1 MKLHNPKFL
10 IISALCG
17 GMGVLSGYA
26 IFLTYRQLTDAP
38 LADHARSH
46 FVITL
51 LLTAGVSYA
60 IEWIREVIRE
70 GKIEQDS
77 HPIFRTMGTFVI
89 VLMFELFILGFHT
102 TSDLN
107 REALR
112 AASQQLLGPES
123 ADSSANWTLLLAGG
137 LWIVVG
143 ALLAAWLS
151 QSVKDSAESPRR
163 RIYLAARNGLVGGLI
178 FAPLVLA
185 LYILSGRSIAALIH
199 VFHDFGGGYTTAGFN
214 PLPTLWH
221 NIWLSQN
228 TRAQDW
234 LPKLFTFCVMLPFG
248 LLVMAAQKNIALF
261 MTCFLGMAA
270 YVAVYPRLIRPRLL
284 KILLP
289 QIILAAVWIV
299 CLVYTVGPFGYA
311 MFLVAQQLAHP
322 GPLWTL
328 TKIILL
334 AAVIWAVP
342 GTLLGALTPLLRRVS
357 SHTRNWAFVG
367 YGSALLLIAATLLAR
382 AWWPLIPAVAALAVG
397 YMFQRGSRVS
407 EYWPF
412 AALCV
417 AAGICGATSI
427 TQQMTFAKE
436 VHDLHAIDVLQPASA
451 NQPAV
456 AGRVKSFDQLSPAEK
471 LQVEA
476 SPEDNFTIIRSDDGR
491 MELVPVRMLD
501 DAAVKKAQ
509 LLFQQ
514 NAADMIAIAPDLQP
528 ILPNA
533 KDLTPPSPLIQAAI
547 DRMNHPDTAPATPP
561 AAHRKTHAPQPS
573 PFADDKTFPDLIAQ
587 TAELFPA
594 PPKSSAATKKPRQPA
609 VVQPTATR
617 HTAAPTTAAPKE
629 AAPATAA
636 QRDALEPYGLPSLTA
651 PPTPIAAT
659 AAPTSPPATAPAP
672 ISHAIKIEATHES
685 PKHPLDDPQ
694 AAAKALELSLSGS
707 VGFWVTVGLLAC
719 WSMEE
724 NDEQDQPA

>member
-1 MKLHNPKFL
+1 MVLRNPKFL
-10 IISALCG
+10 TVSALCG
-17 GMGVLSGYA
+17 AMGVLSGYA
-26 IFLTYRQLTDAP
+26 IYLTYREMVR
-38 LADHARSH
+38 DHTQTH
-46 FVITL
+46 FLLTL
-51 LLTAGVSYA
+51 LITAVISYA

-77 HPIFRTMGTFVI
+77 HPIFRTMGTFLI

-102 TSDLN
+102 SSDLST
-107 REALR
+107 EALR
-112 AASQQLLGPES
+112 GAAQQLLGPES

-151 QSVKDSAESPRR
+151 QSVKNSAETPRR
-163 RIYLAARNGLVGGLI
+163 RILLAARNGLIGGLI
-178 FAPLVLA
+178 FAPIVMA
-185 LYILSGRSIAALIH
+185 LYILSGRCVAALIH
-199 VFHDFGGGYTTAGFN
+199 VFHDFGGGYSAAGFN

-228 TRAQDW
+228 TTAQSW
-234 LPKLFTFCVMLPFG
+234 IPKLFTFCVMLPFG

-261 MTCFLGMAA
+261 MACFLGMAA
-270 YVAVYPRLIRPRLL
+270 YVAVYPTLIRPRLL
-284 KILLP
+284 TKLLP
-289 QIILAAVWIV
+289 QLILAAVWIV
-299 CLVYTVGPFGYA
+299 CLIYTVGPFGYA
-311 MFLVAQQLAHP
+311 MFLVAQQLAHA

-342 GTLLGALTPLLRRVS
+342 GALLGALTPLLRRVS
-357 SHTRNWAFVG
+357 THTRNWAFVG

-382 AWWPLIPAVAALAVG
+382 AWWPLIPAIAALAVG

-427 TQQMTFAKE
+427 TQHMTFAKE
-436 VHDLHAIDVLQPASA
+436 VIDLHAIDVLQPASA

-509 LLFQQ
+509 LFFQQ
-514 NAADMIAIAPDLQP
+514 NAAEIQRMSNQILVAPDHFPP
-528 ILPNA
+528 IFPAA
-533 KDLTPPSPLIQAAI
+533 KDMPPPSPLIQAAI

-561 AAHRKTHAPQPS
+561 AAPRKTHAPQPS
-573 PFADDKTFPDLIAQ
+573 TFADDKTFPDLIAQ
-587 TAELFPA
+587 TAKQFSVPD
-594 PPKSSAATKKPRQPA
+594 KSRASTKKPRQQAAVQSAATQPA
-609 VVQPTATR
+609 TA
-617 HTAAPTTAAPKE
+617 PNE
-629 AAPATAA
+629 AAHATAA
-636 QRDALEPYGLPSLTA
+636 QPSALQPDAA
-651 PPTPIAAT
+651 PPLAAESAPTAAT
-659 AAPTSPPATAPAP
+659 TLPTSPPASAALPPA
-672 ISHAIKIEATHES
+672 SKIAAAAEPAQQ
-685 PKHPLDDPQ
+685 PLDDPQ
-694 AAAKALELSLSGS
+694 AAAKALELSLAGS

-719 WSMEE
+719 WSMQESA
-724 NDEQDQPA
+724 DHEQTA

>member
-1 MKLHNPKFL
+1 MVLRNPKFL
-10 IISALCG
+10 TVSALCG
-17 GMGVLSGYA
+17 TMGVLSGYA
-26 IFLTYRQLTDAP
+26 IYLTYREMLR
-38 LADHARSH
+38 DHTQTH
-46 FVITL
+46 FLLTL
-51 LLTAGVSYA
+51 LITAVISYA

-77 HPIFRTMGTFVI
+77 HPIFRTMGTFLI

-102 TSDLN
+102 TSDLSP
-107 REALR
+107 EALR
-112 AASQQLLGPES
+112 GAGQQLLGPES

-151 QSVKDSAESPRR
+151 QSVKDSAETPRR
-163 RIYLAARNGLVGGLI
+163 RILLAARNGLIGGLI
-178 FAPLVLA
+178 FAPIVMA
-185 LYILSGRSIAALIH
+185 LYILSGRCVAALIH
-199 VFHDFGGGYTTAGFN
+199 VFHDFGGGYTAPGFN

-228 TRAQDW
+228 HAIQDW
-234 LPKLFTFCVMLPFG
+234 LPKLFTFCVLLPFG
-248 LLVMAAQKNIALF
+248 LLIMAAEKNIALF
-261 MTCFLGMAA
+261 MACFLGMAA
-270 YVAVYPRLIRPRLL
+270 YVAIYPTLIRPRLL
-284 KILLP
+284 TKLLP
-289 QIILAAVWIV
+289 QLILAAVWIV
-299 CLVYTVGPFGYA
+299 CLIYTVGPFGYA
-311 MFLVAQQLAHP
+311 MFLVAQQLAHA

-342 GTLLGALTPLLRRVS
+342 GALLGALTPLLRRVS
-357 SHTRNWAFVG
+357 THTRNWAFVG

-427 TQQMTFAKE
+427 TQHMTFAKE
-436 VHDLHAIDVLQPASA
+436 VLDLHAIDVLQPASA

-509 LLFQQ
+509 LFFQQ
-514 NAADMIAIAPDLQP
+514 NAAEIQRMSNQILVAPDHLPP

-533 KDLTPPSPLIQAAI
+533 KDMPPPNPLIQAAI
-547 DRMNHPDTAPATPP
+547 DRMNHPETAPPPP
-561 AAHRKTHAPQPS
+561 ANNKTHAPQPS
-573 PFADDKTFPDLIAQ
+573 AFADDKTFPDLIAQ
-587 TAELFPA
+587 TAEQFPV
-594 PPKSSAATKKPRQPA
+594 PDKSRASTKKPRQHAA
-609 VVQPTATR
+609 VQS
-617 HTAAPTTAAPKE
+617 APTQPATAPNE
-629 AAPATAA
+629 AAQATAA
-636 QRDALEPYGLPSLTA
+636 QPSTLRPDAA
-651 PPTPIAAT
+651 PPLAAEPAPTAAT
-659 AAPTSPPATAPAP
+659 TLPTSPPASAALPQASKIAAAPEP
-672 ISHAIKIEATHES
+672 
-685 PKHPLDDPQ
+685 PPQPLDDPQ

-719 WSMEE
+719 WSMQE
-724 NDEQDQPA
+724 NDDHVSPATSSAP